1 MAALRA
7 GVTVNVGAARGTA
20 SAIFEVPMEAPSESR
35 TVIHRPTS
43 VDASKAPLPV
53 VSTAVKVASV
63 FPAQVT
69 VGAEVYPEPAF
80 VIVIPVMTPATP
92 PTVAVVQVPAAPLPP
107 PSVKLAVPPSV
118 YPVPPPPMVTEAT
131 PFKSPRGY
139 GLESPM
145 LRTVVEVCDDT
156 LPESQAV
163 VCAESSIARLATT
176 VSASESDT

>member
-1 MAALRA
+1 
-7 GVTVNVGAARGTA
+7 
-20 SAIFEVPMEAPSESR
+20 
-35 TVIHRPTS
+35 
-43 VDASKAPLPV
+43 
-53 VSTAVKVASV
+53 
-63 FPAQVT
+63 
-69 VGAEVYPEPAF
+69 
-80 VIVIPVMTPATP
+80 
-92 PTVAVVQVPAAPLPP
+92 
-107 PSVKLAVPPSV
+107 
-118 YPVPPPPMVTEAT
+118 MVTEAT